1 MAADE
6 VELDRILSQNP
17 YGTYRTASDIHVP
30 VSFRNECAA
39 LSLLKHTCKS
49 MLEAYPRSLAA
60 DKSAISSNTLSPFS
74 NERHACIH
82 VKSEKLVL
90 CHYINFAKTAL
101 NLARCHDG
109 EFEATVSRLFDEP
122 VHRHVASYCNG
133 VVRQVRHA
141 VPKLLSVESD
151 RRQHKLN
158 LSTPTIV

>member
-1 MAADE
+1 MCIRD
-6 VELDRILSQNP
+6 S
-17 YGTYRTASDIHVP
+17 
-30 VSFRNECAA
+30 
-39 LSLLKHTCKS
+39 
-49 MLEAYPRSLAA
+49 
-60 DKSAISSNTLSPFS
+60 S